1 MIRMMKCSK
10 VGGDGKSWQEKSDET
25 EIPPASTAAAENCN
39 EHNQNS
45 SRIHFK
51 FIINYRGFLLS
62 KSTATTKTMN
72 EVDTKEME
80 NLCKFIL
87 RDIENVLSRL

>member
-1 MIRMMKCSK
+1 MRHPLENLMIRMMKCESE
-10 VGGDGKSWQEKSDET
+10 GKSCRKKSET
-25 EIPPASTAAAENCN
+25 EIPPAAAENCN

-51 FIINYRGFLLS
+51 FIINYRGFS
-62 KSTATTKTMN
+62 FRN
-72 EVDTKEME
+72 NTKEME

-87 RDIENVLSRL
+87 RCRQKENVLFK

>member
-1 MIRMMKCSK
+1 MLKIWRGWKK
-10 VGGDGKSWQEKSDET
+10 LAEKSDET
-25 EIPPASTAAAENCN
+25 EIPPASSAAAENCN

-51 FIINYRGFLLS
+51 FIINYRGFLLEEGD
-62 KSTATTKTMN
+62 N
-72 EVDTKEME
+72 EAR

-87 RDIENVLSRL
+87 RAT